1 MNRIEAA
8 FDRLKA
14 RKEKALIP
22 FVTCGDLSIEDTADL
37 VIEMEKSGANIVEI
51 GVPFSDPL
59 ADGKAIQ
66 ESYSRALKNGT
77 KVKDV
82 FRCVDIIRRSSEIP
96 IILMV
101 YFNVIFCR
109 GVDSFLQET
118 KKNGVDGIIIPD
130 LPLEERKEIMESCE
144 NNGIYLI
151 PLVAPT
157 SKERIKSITQG
168 TKGFVY
174 CVSSNG
180 TTGERNKL
188 NEDINEYLAMV
199 KDMVNIP
206 ICLGFGI
213 SSREVVRDVK
223 DYCDG
228 VIVGSAVVKRMV
240 QSKEEVCLFLSELR
254 KELDNR

>member
-1 MNRIEAA
+1 MNRIDQV
-8 FDRLKA
+8 FDRLKV

-22 FVTCGDLSIEDTADL
+22 FITCGDLSIEDTAEL
-37 VIEMEKSGANIVEI
+37 VVKLEASGANIVEI

-59 ADGKAIQ
+59 ADGKVIQ

-82 FRCVDIIRRSSEIP
+82 FRCVELIRKKSQVP
-96 IILMV
+96 VILMI
-101 YFNVIFCR
+101 YFNVVFCR
-109 GVDSFLQET
+109 GVDLFLQEA

-130 LPLEERKEIMESCE
+130 LPLEERKEIIESCE
-144 NNGIYLI
+144 NNCVYLI

-180 TTGERNKL
+180 ITGERSQLNK
-188 NEDINEYLAMV
+188 EVNEYLDTV
-199 KDMVNIP
+199 KELVEIP

-213 SSREVVRDVK
+213 SSREVVKEVK
-223 DYCDG
+223 AYCDG

-240 QSKEEVCLFLSELR
+240 KSKKEVCSFLEELR
-254 KELDNR
+254 EELDLK